1 MMLGAALLSCR
12 ANWREGFG
20 RSVGFAAI
28 VSAPLLMV
36 ISMVSFFMGLS
47 GASTGV
53 AVLCGVYCLFIA
65 VLVGELEQIDRVA
78 AAADDIE
85 WWGIEGAWNA
95 DWDACKNYYYPQ
107 LFFGRWVPLDDF
119 GSNKLSL
126 ERAEERL
133 EELRDSSDWP
143 GWADGSDRKILI
155 ELE

>member
-1 MMLGAALLSCR
+1 
-12 ANWREGFG
+12 
-20 RSVGFAAI
+20 
-28 VSAPLLMV
+28 MV

-53 AVLCGVYCLFIA
+53 AVLCGMCCLFIA

-95 DWDACKNYYYPQ
+95 DWDACKNYYYYPQ

-119 GSNKLSL
+119 G
-126 ERAEERL
+126 
-133 EELRDSSDWP
+133 SDWP